1 MAIIPNAQSF
11 HPTASGT
18 LISYFTP
25 SFQAS
30 MDSVIVGMGRD
41 VTIHLPA
48 AKANLRWT
56 DEPFNEST
64 RNIQEIGTPGRLGSN
79 FLRMKTVQVSQVHIR
94 ESIGASV
101 DGINLELF
109 EEPRYTGFG
118 GQLLYVISWWKVVNR

>member
-1 MAIIPNAQSF
+1 M
-11 HPTASGT
+11 GT
-18 LISYFTP
+18 NNKICEDCKGQGFVVEPRQTVY
-25 SFQAS
+25 
-30 MDSVIVGMGRD
+30 
-41 VTIHLPA
+41 
-48 AKANLRWT
+48 KANLRWT